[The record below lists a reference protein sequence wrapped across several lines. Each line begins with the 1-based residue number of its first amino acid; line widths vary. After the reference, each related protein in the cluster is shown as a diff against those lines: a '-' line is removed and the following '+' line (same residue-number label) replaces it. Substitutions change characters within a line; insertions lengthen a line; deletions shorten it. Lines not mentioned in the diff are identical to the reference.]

1 MTKKKQ
7 ATKLSPKVQAPDAAG
22 QARREKEQE
31 VRRKNAEKQKRFREN
46 QKICGFK
53 RVTLWEAPSPAG
65 SHKRMADKGYKQ
77 APAWEMPPEKPNK
90 KKICVAVR
98 IHESSLNAAGKYP
111 KIKTA
116 LESAAGALALAVGD
130 SPEARGVYQD
140 YLELV
145 KLIGGEG

>member
-1 MTKKKQ
+1 MAKKKQ
-7 ATKLSPKVQAPDAAG
+7 APELPPEVQAANAAG

-31 VRRKNAEKQKRFREN
+31 ARRKNAEKQKRFREN
-46 QKICGFK
+46 QKMCGFK

-77 APAWEMPPEKPNK
+77 APAWEMPPEKQDK
-90 KKICVAVR
+90 KKIRVAVR
-98 IHESSLNAAGKYP
+98 IRESSLNAAGKYP

-140 YLELV
+140 YLEMVRL
-145 KLIGGEG
+145 LGGEG